1 MASVIVTVEPTALVA
16 GANQETLSI
25 AALSDGGDGP
35 RAVLACGL
43 GALRNVRPR
52 YYVRAVVWGGTKAL
66 VTYMRKVVTP
76 MAARMA
82 HGIQPPTWPFKGPD
96 EMREPSISHLT
107 CICQKKG
114 ASKDGRA
121 RVQLWWC
128 GVDCIRVEAHQRPG
142 NPRVRERLAV
152 RRHRRSVASLGLAIR
167 EVREAEKPDAK
178 GLGELLPTRGR
189 TRIVLQ

>member
-1 MASVIVTVEPTALVA
+1 MAERDVDAIRR
-16 GANQETLSI
+16 
-25 AALSDGGDGP
+25 GP

-114 ASKDGRA
+114 RRKIEGRVW
-121 RVQLWWC
+121 RLWWC
-128 GVDCIRVEAHQRPG
+128 GVDCIWVEAHQRPG
-142 NPRVRERLAV
+142 NPRVGEDLAV
-152 RRHRRSVASLGLAIR
+152 GRHRRSVASLGLAIG
-167 EVREAEKPDAK
+167 EVREAEKPDTK
-178 GLGELLPTRGR
+178 GVG
-189 TRIVLQ
+189 